1 MMRRVDPP
9 RAEYA
14 FNGDVAIAY
23 GVAGDGPVDLVY
35 IQGFVSDVELMWDF
49 PPAVA
54 FFERIA
60 SWGRLITIDRRGTG
74 MSDRFSSG
82 DLPPLEDAAADVLA
96 VMDAVGSE
104 RASILGHHEGGQLG
118 AMLAAT
124 HPERVRTLSLFAT
137 AASWERAAR
146 EDPVEPVTG
155 DLDEWIE
162 DWRWNF
168 GTRANEREL
177 FDQAAPSRTGEIDT
191 YRFISRL
198 MRHAASPNSAVGFLR
213 LLLDTDITGI
223 LGAIEVPTQVLHR
236 VGDRML
242 PVAYGRELAAAIPG
256 ASFVELPGDDWWP
269 FLGDTDELLG
279 AVESFVL
286 GSEGAARSQTHP
298 STPGWR
304 GLATVLFTDIVG
316 STARSAELGDH
327 RWSELRERHDAI
339 VRGALVSAGGR
350 EVKTMGDGFL
360 ATFDGPARGVECAA
374 SIVRAVRDLGIEVRA
389 GLHTG
394 EVVFEGDDLAG
405 IAVAIGARISA
416 LAGPSEVLVS
426 RTVKDLTAG
435 SGLGFEDAGE
445 HELKGVPDTWRL
457 YRVVG

>member
-23 GVAGDGPVDLVY
+23 GVVGDGPVDLVY
-35 IQGFVSDVELMWDF
+35 IQGFVSDVELMWDC
-49 PPAVA
+49 PQAVA

-60 SWGRLITIDRRGTG
+60 SWARLITIDRRGTG
-74 MSDRFSSG
+74 MSDRFSAD

-96 VMDAVGSE
+96 VMDAVGSS

-118 AMLAAT
+118 AMLAAG

-137 AASWERAAR
+137 AASWEQAAR
-146 EDPVEPVTG
+146 GDPVEPVTG
-155 DLDEWIE
+155 DIDEWIE
-162 DWRWNF
+162 SWRWTF

-177 FDQAAPSRTGEIDT
+177 FENAAPSRTGDADL

-236 VGDRML
+236 VGDRTL
-242 PVAYGRELAAAIPG
+242 PITWGRQLAEAIPG
-256 ASFVELPGDDWWP
+256 ASLVELSGDDWWP

-286 GSEGAARSQTHP
+286 GADPASRPGAGP
-298 STPGWR
+298 STAGWR

-316 STARSAELGDH
+316 STARSAEIGD
-327 RWSELRERHDAI
+327 RAWAEVREQHDAI
-339 VRGALVSAGGR
+339 VRRALADAGGR

-360 ATFDGPARGVECAA
+360 ATFDGPARAVECAQA
-374 SIVRAVRDLGIEVRA
+374 IARDVRELGIEIRA

-394 EVVFEGDDLAG
+394 EVMFEGDDLAG

-416 LAGPSEVLVS
+416 LAGPNEVLVS

-435 SGLGFEDAGE
+435 SGLRFTDAGE
-445 HELKGVPDTWRL
+445 HELKGVPDPWRL
-457 YRVVG
+457 YRVVS